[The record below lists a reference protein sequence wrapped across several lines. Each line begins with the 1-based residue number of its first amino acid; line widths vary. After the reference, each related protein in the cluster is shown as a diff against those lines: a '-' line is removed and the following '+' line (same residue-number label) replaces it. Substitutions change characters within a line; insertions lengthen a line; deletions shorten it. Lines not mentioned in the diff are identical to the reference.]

1 MRPAGRERGIIVLML
16 LVVLALTAA
25 SALLLTDLN
34 ANRATPAAVARQ
46 TATALAEARGALL
59 GYAAAYPDR
68 AGVNSRTAGPGLLP
82 IHNSGERKEYVLD
95 RAWYTAM
102 AKFPRVRVWPL
113 LDE

>member
-1 MRPAGRERGIIVLML
+1 MKPVGRERGVIVLML

-25 SALLLTDLN
+25 SALLLTGLE
-34 ANRATPAAVARQ
+34 ANRATPAAVARR

-82 IHNSGERKEYVLD
+82 CPDTRLD
-95 RAWYTAM
+95 SNDVAGQADS
-102 AKFPRVRVWPL
+102 P
-113 LDE
+113 